1 MLQSIN
7 SVSWRLPAI
16 ALLLALSGLLSSCA
30 RQDSLSEEQVG
41 ALEDRVFERWESLIS
56 RDFKQAWSFGTP
68 AFKEAFPQKL
78 YPLKFSY
85 SLDWELT
92 SIEVVN
98 YDARAGVAS
107 VVVRVMSKPT
117 KQTSAASKALG
128 AVPVNFREQWILI
141 DGEWWYS
148 ANA

>member
-1 MLQSIN
+1 MNFI
-7 SVSWRLPAI
+7 RLRVAF
-16 ALLLALSGLLSSCA
+16 LALMLGLLVACSQ
-30 RQDSLSEEQVG
+30 QDSLSEEQVG
-41 ALEDRVFERWESLIS
+41 ALEDRVHARWESLIA
-56 RDFKQAWSFGTP
+56 RDFKRAWSFGTP
-68 AFKEAFPQKL
+68 AFKQAFPQKL

-98 YDARAGVAS
+98 YDAPAAVAS

-117 KQTSAASKALG
+117 KQTSAASRAVG
-128 AVPVNFREQWILI
+128 AVPVTFREQWILI